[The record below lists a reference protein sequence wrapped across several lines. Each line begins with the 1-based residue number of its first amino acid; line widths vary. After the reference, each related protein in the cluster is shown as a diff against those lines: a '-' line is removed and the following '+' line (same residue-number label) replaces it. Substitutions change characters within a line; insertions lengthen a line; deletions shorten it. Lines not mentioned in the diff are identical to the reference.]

1 MHSRPESC
9 SEDEIEEHLDS
20 IDHVPSTIL
29 PADSLPRSALR
40 LLAAA
45 GRDCYAYC
53 SGGESTGHWC
63 VWLGGLADVRPD
75 HEGRVPLAEWVTN
88 WRALLAES
96 EGGAR

>member
-9 SEDEIEEHLDS
+9 SPDEIEEHLDS
-20 IDHVPSTIL
+20 IDNVPATIL

-53 SGGESTGHWC
+53 SGGEATGTWV
-63 VWLGGLADVRPD
+63 VWL
-75 HEGRVPLAEWVTN
+75 T
-88 WRALLAES
+88 
-96 EGGAR
+96 